1 MLHHRGHREHRER
14 NRKAFKIKRAFSKS
28 RNPEFFENPAF
39 GFWLYF
45 DLLFSVSSVPSVV
58 RNGNKVDRKI
68 RILVA
73 EADSVF
79 RKMVEES
86 LQQSRSS
93 YLLKKVSTGA
103 KCLQELKKEKFDV
116 LLLDH
121 TLPDGEGLDWLREFN
136 EQGIGIPTIFVT
148 PKGDPRLAV
157 AAMKEGVFDYINRSA
172 ECAKAFPFVIHRAVE
187 GHSLMVEKVR
197 LQRELIETKNFLESI
212 VEKAG
217 DAISVVDLEGRIL
230 YWNEGAERIY
240 GYSKEEARGK
250 ILIDLLALRDE
261 KAHFDEKKSQQ
272 ALMTRVLGGESVSQ
286 VEVKR
291 KAKDGREILTSMT
304 LSPLR
309 DAEEKIVGVSR
320 ICRDITHLKKAEERL
335 FLTERLSSLGE
346 LTAGVAHELRNPLA
360 GIKLNTQ
367 ILSRRKDLPDMEKR
381 VLESTQEG
389 IDKIQKIVE
398 DMLHFAKPKPAH
410 FKEEAVNEA
419 VEKSLLILQPK
430 LKKNNIQLSFE
441 KGEDL
446 PALRIDLHQIQQ
458 VLINLLLNAIQAMEK
473 GGALTIRT
481 FLQPGGVGIAV
492 RDTGIGIP
500 KSNLKKIFDPFFT
513 TKSEG
518 TGLGLSISLK
528 ILEKHGA
535 TLEVVSKEGKGSIF
549 TIHLPQGN
557 RE

>member
-1 MLHHRGHREHRER
+1 ME
-14 NRKAFKIKRAFSKS
+14 
-28 RNPEFFENPAF
+28 
-39 GFWLYF
+39 
-45 DLLFSVSSVPSVV
+45 
-58 RNGNKVDRKI
+58 RKI
-68 RILVA
+68 RILAA

-79 RKMVEES
+79 RGLVEES

-93 YLLKKVSTGA
+93 YRLKKVSTGE
-103 KCLQELKKEKFDV
+103 KCLQELKKQKFDV

-121 TLPDGEGLDWLREFN
+121 TLPDGDGLDWLRKFN

-197 LQRELIETKNFLESI
+197 LQKELIETKNFLESI

-217 DAISVVDLEGRIL
+217 DAISVGDLEGRIL

-250 ILIDLLALRDE
+250 NLADLLALKDE
-261 KAHFDEKKSQQ
+261 KARSDEEKI
-272 ALMTRVLGGESVSQ
+272 LPDLLTRVLRGESISQ

-291 KAKDGREILTSMT
+291 KTKDGREILTSMT
-304 LSPLR
+304 MSPLR
-309 DAEEKIVGVSR
+309 DAEGKIVGFSR
-320 ICRDITHLKKAEERL
+320 MCRDITHLKKAEERL
-335 FLTERLSSLGE
+335 LLTERLSSLGE

-367 ILSRRKDLPDMEKR
+367 ILSRRKDLPEMEKR
-381 VLESTQEG
+381 LLESTQEG

-410 FKEEAVNEA
+410 FKEEAVNEV

-430 LKKNNIQLSFE
+430 LKKANIYLFFE
-441 KGEDL
+441 KGEGL
-446 PALRIDLHQIQQ
+446 PTVRIDQHQIQQ
-458 VLINLLLNAIQAMEK
+458 VLINLTLNAIQAMEK
-473 GGALTIRT
+473 GGTLTIRT
-481 FLQPGGVGIAV
+481 FSQPGGIGVSV
-492 RDTGIGIP
+492 KDTGIGIP

-535 TLEVVSKEGKGSIF
+535 TLDVVSKEGKGSTF
-549 TIHLPQGN
+549 TLHIPQGTKN
-557 RE
+557 VSV